1 MGCET
6 MINAYITYSLILA
19 EASEGCVVLKAK
31 IHENCCLHSW
41 CGYIV
46 KIESRG
52 LLSTE
57 RED

>member
-1 MGCET
+1 

-19 EASEGCVVLKAK
+19 EASENCAVLKAE
-31 IHENCCLHSW
+31 IHENHCTHSW

-46 KIESRG
+46 KITSRG

-57 RED
+57 KED

>member
-19 EASEGCVVLKAK
+19 EASENCAVLKAE
-31 IHENCCLHSW
+31 IHENHCTHSW

-46 KIESRG
+46 KIASRG
-52 LLSTE
+52 LLSTAK
-57 RED
+57 ED